1 MHFQVLVDGTNSPAY
16 ATINVGE
23 GATETAVAKDIAFD
37 SSKQHM
43 YALTGNRV
51 STVKLLIY
59 VTQMMPNHKI
69 IPKSERESENIFVT
83 LSKSDGLHFR

>member
-1 MHFQVLVDGTNSPAY
+1 MLNITLLDFEFKFFIYFQVLVDGANSPAY

-23 GATETAVAKDIAFD
+23 GATEMAVAKDIAFD

-51 STVKLLIY
+51 STFRLSIY
-59 VTQMMPNHKI
+59 VIESGTQ
-69 IPKSERESENIFVT
+69 
-83 LSKSDGLHFR
+83 